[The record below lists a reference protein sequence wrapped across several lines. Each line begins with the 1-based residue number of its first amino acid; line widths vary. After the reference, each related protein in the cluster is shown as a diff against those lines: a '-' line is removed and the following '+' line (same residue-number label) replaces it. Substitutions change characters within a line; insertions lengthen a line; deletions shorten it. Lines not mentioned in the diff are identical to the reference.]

1 MADFVKRSQYN
12 QICTIQVSVTTKTNA
27 VCGSASGI
35 LVDPGHGY
43 VITHASILYTLQDY
57 FHDQLLDKI
66 SRHGS
71 SLFGKPI
78 FHCKATVEVLL
89 PNAFENRT
97 GLHPTGSTIHTVLSG
112 GVSNHASSLSKHAGR
127 IISVFEIKNLRDVIQ
142 AMLPQEHW
150 QFEDDIT
157 GQTQKP
163 VTMQEPAQNNNSTG
177 KKQDS
182 LFCYILLPCFVLIQ
196 IENWEQTQSS
206 LLFRNALDNVA
217 GDLIEICATP
227 FGAMHPEIFLNCR
240 SSGIISKVAGHDKVL
255 LFTDARCLPG
265 CEGGALFFVQ
275 NGIRFLTGM
284 MIASLCWKNSEWV
297 GLSLACSITELIH
310 AVKRHVTVQ
319 QTSWADNGR
328 IDSSLGA
335 RMCSRMI
342 SQVCCVSVGS
352 GWGSGVYLDLD
363 LGVILTCS
371 HVLRDIEHIKHVNVM
386 NSAGQQ
392 RSACDVIY
400 RSPLGTQFDI
410 AVLQSRPFRGQKTAS
425 ASNIKSVEEGE
436 VVYVVGYAIFRHD
449 GDPVPMVTRGV
460 VAKVNMIGNVP
471 VMLQTTCAVH
481 AGASGGGVFNSK
493 GQLVAMVIC
502 NSRDSVSGASY
513 PHVNMCVPLATLEP
527 FLSQYLANGDRRSLH
542 ILTTHNKSIQKMWE
556 LGSAENGVMG
566 KL

>member
-328 IDSSLGA
+328 IDSSL
-335 RMCSRMI
+335 
-342 SQVCCVSVGS
+342 
-352 GWGSGVYLDLD
+352 
-363 LGVILTCS
+363 
-371 HVLRDIEHIKHVNVM
+371 VNVM